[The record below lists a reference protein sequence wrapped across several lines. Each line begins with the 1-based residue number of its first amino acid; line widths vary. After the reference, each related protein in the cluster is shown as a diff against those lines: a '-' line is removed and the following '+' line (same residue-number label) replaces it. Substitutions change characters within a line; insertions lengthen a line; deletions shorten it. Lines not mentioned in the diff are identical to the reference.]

1 MKSKIRY
8 QKRLGQFVLAGLMT
22 GLSTYASANDFSLT
36 NNQFSIFSDGQVAAN
51 VTTTLSSNGIL
62 VTSNN
67 EIPQITVSSG
77 NFGIPNFTFNLSIN
91 GTQSPVPRTH
101 TFRVGLSITDNDN
114 PDNRRFEAFIA
125 TLNLNVD
132 SAGGVTGTIPNQD
145 MSVAAKVTTSTGT
158 ITAGDITITNSSTNG
173 PVSISGGTLTFNG
186 DEAVQRLR
194 ARENTALNTILDS
207 FALNGAFT
215 FRVVVEEVNPGATAA
230 RVGVTSGSNS
240 STFTAVPRVAT
251 TCPANSTS
259 VLSTVFKLL
268 PNTGGFTN
276 AYAIQGQFRAGSG
289 GTAKTLD
296 PFTVTCI
303 TAPPTTPTAPTP
315 PTAPPTTPTTPVVD
329 NATVNATGTAANA
342 LNTAISSGTTVLA
355 QAALGNVLTS
365 LTTLTTSVGTG
376 ATLSAA
382 QQTQLQSNV
391 EAVFSNIGNLITNV
405 ANDQAALTG
414 VVSQLKDI
422 LTTLSSAGVPATP
435 TLVNGVVSA
444 GQLSAQSEARRG
456 LAANATVTEVQ
467 TRLSGNQRR
476 LEETIAASLPI
487 PRLSIVT
494 PTPVPGAVFTQ
505 NPNSSLEGFAVAA
518 CSGADLFGGTFG
530 PRPAC
535 LPTSSALI
543 SDGRTMSI
551 AALST
556 ADIKI
561 GSDIVSGIT
570 TIELP
575 GESYAGLITAIR
587 AVPEEIP
594 NGIRIQ
600 RNGTAMLVGNGFAFE
615 IAPAPLNVTGFV
627 TAVADAG
634 YTNQSLSSVDTGF
647 RIELGGGERFAGV
660 FAYNNLTGQTL
671 NTNCGAVTIVEPTI
685 APTAPAYG
693 FGVNCANG
701 VKQLIVPH
709 VDNTSFFASLDAAN
723 MNYQADRNTGFIV
736 IGTTGTFKPSF
747 FVSPLTAAD
756 IAYHTANKDALGIAL
771 QAIDVN
777 GDGVMDYKVIA
788 PNGAQVLYG
797 VK

>member
-8 QKRLGQFVLAGLMT
+8 QKRLGQFVMAGLMT
-22 GLSTYASANDFSLT
+22 GLSTYASANDFSL
-36 NNQFSIFSDGQVAAN
+36 DGNTFTIKNGDTTVAVA
-51 VTTTLSSNGIL
+51 TLGNDGIL
-62 VTSNN
+62 VTDSL
-67 EIPQITVSSG
+67 PQITVDNTTLGTGLPSFS
-77 NFGIPNFTFNLSIN
+77 FNLAAGLVNNTS
-91 GTQSPVPRTH
+91 H
-101 TFRVGLSITDNDN
+101 TFRVGLSISDNADLA
-114 PDNRRFEAFIA
+114 NRRFEAFIS
-125 TLNLNVD
+125 TLTLNVD
-132 SAGGVTGTIPNQD
+132 GNGVVTGTIPNQD
-145 MSVAAKVTTSTGT
+145 MSVAAKKGSVNFNAAIS
-158 ITAGDITITNSSTNG
+158 NPSTNG
-173 PVSISGGTLTFNG
+173 PISVSGSTLSFDGN
-186 DEAVQRLR
+186 DAVTRLK
-194 ARENTALNTILDS
+194 ARSNATINTVLDG
-207 FALNGAFT
+207 FALNGTFT
-215 FRVVVEEVNPGATAA
+215 FQVVVQEVSRTGIGATAA
-230 RVGVTSGSNS
+230 RVGVTSGG
-240 STFTAVPRVAT
+240 TFTAVPRIST
-251 TCPANSTS
+251 TCAANPNG
-259 VLSTVFKLL
+259 VLGNVFRLL
-268 PNTGGFTN
+268 SNTGFTN
-276 AYAIQGQFRAGSG
+276 AYAVQGQFRAGTG
-289 GTAKTLD
+289 GTEDTLQ
-296 PFTVTCI
+296 PFTETCAI
-303 TAPPTTPTAPTP
+303 T
-315 PTAPPTTPTTPVVD
+315 VD
-329 NATVNATGTAANA
+329 NATVNATGTAANT
-342 LNTAISSGTTVLA
+342 LNTAITSGTTA
-355 QAALGNVLTS
+355 EGQAALGTVLTS

-391 EAVFSNIGNLITNV
+391 EAVFGNIGTLINNV

-414 VVSQLKDI
+414 VVNQLKDI
-422 LTTLSSAGVPATP
+422 LTTLSSSGVPATP

-444 GQLSAQSEARRG
+444 GQLSAQLEARRG

-467 TRLSGNQRR
+467 TALQANPRA
-476 LEETIAASLPI
+476 LEDTIAASLPI
-487 PRLSIVT
+487 PRLAVVT
-494 PTPVPGAVFTQ
+494 PTTVTGTAFSQ

-587 AVPEEIP
+587 AVPEEVP

-600 RNGTAMLVGNGFAFE
+600 RNGTGMLVGNGFAFE

-634 YTNQSLSSVDTGF
+634 FTNQSLSSVDTGF

-685 APTAPAYG
+685 EPTAPDYG

-709 VDNTSFFASLDAAN
+709 VDNTSFFAFLDAAN

-736 IGTTGTFKPSF
+736 IGTIGTFKPSF

-788 PNGAQVLYG
+788 PNGAQVLFG